1 MEVKIKDRK
10 DEVEWIRMSL
20 CMVEIG
26 IEYIH
31 ADLIR
36 RVFNVLNEKKGQYSL
51 KDSAEIHA
59 QWQKDWDNYWKAQQK
74 KEIEIETKPEE

>member
-1 MEVKIKDRK
+1 MEVKIKDR
-10 DEVEWIRMSL
+10 EREIEWIRMSL

-31 ADLIR
+31 ADLIK
-36 RVFNVLNEKKGQYSL
+36 RVFDVLNKKKGQYSL

-59 QWQKDWDNYWKAQQK
+59 KWQEDWNKYFKEQQK
-74 KEIEIETKPEE
+74 KEIVVEAKSE